1 MVVVVA
7 VAVAV
12 LSSGGGGGRS
22 SSGSTL
28 SRGKAGTPALHAV
41 AASAAYGYRH
51 AAAASGRQPG
61 AALVAR
67 LGHEHLRALHDEGR
81 LDELPH
87 RPVGDGGMPDTK
99 YYQRL
104 VLPNTK

>member
-1 MVVVVA
+1 MVVVVVA
-7 VAVAV
+7 VIVVAV
-12 LSSGGGGGRS
+12 LLVGAKR
-22 SSGSTL
+22 
-28 SRGKAGTPALHAV
+28 AHLHYMRLQPLLHT
-41 AASAAYGYRH
+41 YGYRH

-99 YYQRL
+99 
-104 VLPNTK
+104 